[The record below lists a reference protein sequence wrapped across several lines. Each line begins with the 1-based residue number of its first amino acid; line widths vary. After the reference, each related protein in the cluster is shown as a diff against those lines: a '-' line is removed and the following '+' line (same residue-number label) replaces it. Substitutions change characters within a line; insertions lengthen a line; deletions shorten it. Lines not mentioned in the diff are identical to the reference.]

1 MRRRGIAVFV
11 WIAALALGGRADCT
25 ALRVSNAHL
34 VHRGE
39 ITEILL
45 ATDHRVRWNLSRHHD
60 ELWLDLADTRLD
72 IPPRPLFGFESP
84 PLRTLRAIDRADS
97 GARVVIEV
105 TEPTDYAIAALANE
119 LIIRLAP
126 AGRAPDIAAPLMIP
140 SPQPKLASKGS
151 KRSKQTDLK
160 PLPTMT
166 ANPRFLGFAA
176 RDNERPQTADVATV
190 PASLRLGADRASPRA
205 RVVIDAGHGGY
216 DPGTR
221 SADGLLEKDLA
232 LQIARR
238 LAEQLEQ
245 QGVVVEL
252 TRDRDAFVSLSERTS
267 TANRA
272 DADLLVSIHLNS
284 SPNPATSGLEVYYL
298 NNTTDRATIRLARME
313 NGEGFNYGDS
323 VEPNLNYILS
333 DLRQQYKAT
342 QSSSLAR
349 MIDASFEA
357 EMRSYLG
364 QGARS
369 LGAKKGPFYVL
380 VGAHMPAVLVE
391 CGFLSN
397 REEGRHL
404 ASPDYQDH
412 VATGIASAVIDYLNS
427 TTAIGNL

>member
-1 MRRRGIAVFV
+1 M
-11 WIAALALGGRADCT
+11 
-25 ALRVSNAHL
+25 
-34 VHRGE
+34 HRGD

-45 ATDHRVRWNLSRHHD
+45 ATNHRARCSLSRHGD

-84 PLRTLRAIDRADS
+84 PLRVLRAIDQADS

-105 TEPTDYAIAALANE
+105 TEPTDYAIAALPYE

-140 SPQPKLASKGS
+140 SPAPKMASNDRKRSSERQPKA
-151 KRSKQTDLK
+151 
-160 PLPTMT
+160 LPAPAKDT
-166 ANPRFLGFAA
+166 PSQEFAA
-176 RDNERPQTADVATV
+176 KDHDQLLTLQPPSTAR
-190 PASLRLGADRASPRA
+190 ASLQLPDDRAFSRG
-205 RVVIDAGHGGY
+205 RVVVDAGHGGY

-221 SADGLLEKDLA
+221 SADGLLEKDIA
-232 LQIARR
+232 LQIAQR
-238 LAEQLEQ
+238 LAQRLQRQGLE
-245 QGVVVEL
+245 VEL
-252 TRDRDAFVSLSERTS
+252 TRDSDTFVSLSQRTNA
-267 TANRA
+267 ANRA
-272 DADLLVSIHLNS
+272 DADLFVSIHLNS

-313 NGEGFNYGDS
+313 NGDAASYGDS
-323 VEPNLNYILS
+323 TEPNLNYILS

-357 EMRSYLG
+357 EMRNYFG
-364 QGARS
+364 QSARS

-397 REEGRHL
+397 REEGHRL

-412 VATGIASAVIDYLNS
+412 LATGIASAVIDYLNS
-427 TTAIGNL
+427 TTAVGNL